1 MSNELTLLC
10 GTQRLD
16 SGRVD
21 AEEVINELMEDLQLD
36 SSTGAEGGIYR
47 VIRNVLKTRLLIRI
61 RIPAAP
67 DPFAGSGIFVPDPDL
82 DCAIHNYLF
91 MNKVSPIC

>member
-1 MSNELTLLC
+1 M
-10 GTQRLD
+10 
-16 SGRVD
+16 D

-67 DPFAGSGIFVPDPDL
+67 DPF
-82 DCAIHNYLF
+82 
-91 MNKVSPIC
+91 